1 MNKNHLLPALLFVL
15 AACGGTTSSSA
26 PASSAALDPNE
37 YRLVGGQTNLGDWT
51 PADAPVMS
59 RTTGTNSYSIT
70 VDIYELT
77 GFKIVVG
84 GAWENGEI
92 GPRSSG
98 ITISIDGVSWT
109 KDNDGMIIVPESSKI
124 GAAGELGTG
133 DFISREDGNYT
144 ITLVSLPVVSKTLSI
159 VRNSGP
165 LVPPPVETYELPE
178 WRVFKNDWEG
188 SAASHEAVDGE
199 LVMTVENGNFS
210 ADPAFNWKLQIIQD
224 GHVPTLGGPDNSG
237 YMQLES
243 GKTYKVSFDARAS
256 VAGKFTLAIGH
267 PAGGFTSYHTNALL
281 EVTTTMQKLTSE
293 FTLPAD
299 GDFSVLAQFKLEMGN
314 LFAGAAIGSTF
325 VLDNVLIEE
334 KVGDNFVATEL
345 ILNGAM
351 DKIDYFTSY
360 SFVGAATLAGWNN
373 GADGFELTYNPDNGE
388 YTFEDLVLTEG
399 LFRVTVTGT
408 WGGNIGFSKLSPSV
422 TGFTAGENDDNIL
435 VGVDGVG
442 TYDVL
447 LVFVEE
453 VAELTFTKV
462 S

>member
-1 MNKNHLLPALLFVL
+1 MNKNHLLPAMLFVL

-37 YRLVGGQTNLGDWT
+37 YRLVGGQSNIGAWT
-51 PADAPVMS
+51 PADAPVMA
-59 RTTGTNSYSIT
+59 RTAGTNSYSIT

-84 GAWENGEI
+84 NAWANGEI

-98 ITISIDGVSWT
+98 ITISIDGVAWT
-109 KDNDGMIIVPESSKI
+109 KDNDGLIIVPESSKI

-199 LVMTVENGNFS
+199 LVMTVENAIFS
-210 ADPAFNWKLQIIQD
+210 ANADNWKLQIIQD
-224 GHVPTLGGPDNSG
+224 GHVPALGGPDNTGSL
-237 YMQLES
+237 QFEA

-256 VAGKFTLAIGH
+256 VTGKFTLAIGH
-267 PAGGFTSYHTNALL
+267 PAGGFTAYHLNTDLT
-281 EVTTTMQKLTSE
+281 VTSTMQTFTSE
-293 FTLPAD
+293 FTLAAD
-299 GDFSVLAQFKLEMGN
+299 GDFSVLAQFKLEMAN
-314 LFAGAAIGSTF
+314 LFSGAAVGSTF

-334 KVGDNFVATEL
+334 KVGANFVATDL
-345 ILNGAM
+345 ILNGTM
-351 DKIDYFTSY
+351 DEIVYYTSY
-360 SFVGAATLAGWNN
+360 SLVGAATLAGWDNN
-373 GADGFELTYNPDNGE
+373 ADGFELAYNPDNGE

-399 LFRVTVTGT
+399 LFRILETGT
-408 WGGNIGFSKLSPSV
+408 WGGNIGFSKLSSPV
-422 TGFTAGENDDNIL
+422 TGFTAGDNDDNIL